1 MPASRTNTII
11 LLDSDDDD
19 IPSASPFAAGSNR
32 QSSSVPAAGSNLQ
45 SMGSSEILIPRNVT
59 AVGMDAVASRRR
71 LHAGGVSQRPAKKKK
86 LEMPH
91 CVIWVCTHGK
101 GQSKNWRQK
110 DLKIA
115 GAYSS
120 KEAATTAKHEVM
132 QRHECCGH
140 GDILVGGCWDDE
152 IDLVVREAPM
162 FLDGV
167 SQRPAKKKKSEMP
180 HCVIWVCT
188 HGKGQSKNWRQKD
201 LKIVGVYSSK
211 EAATTAKHEVMQQH
225 ECCGHGDI
233 LVGGCW
239 DDEIDLVVRE
249 APMFLDGEE

>member
-1 MPASRTNTII
+1 MSANRTNTII

-32 QSSSVPAAGSNLQ
+32 QPSSVPAAGSNLQ
-45 SMGSSEILIPRNVT
+45 SMGGEILIPRNVT

-71 LHAGGVSQRPAKKKK
+71 LHAG
-86 LEMPH
+86 
-91 CVIWVCTHGK
+91 
-101 GQSKNWRQK
+101 
-110 DLKIA
+110 
-115 GAYSS
+115 
-120 KEAATTAKHEVM
+120 
-132 QRHECCGH
+132 
-140 GDILVGGCWDDE
+140 
-152 IDLVVREAPM
+152 
-162 FLDGV
+162 GV

-201 LKIVGVYSSK
+201 LKIAGVYSSK